1 MLTLG
6 RNSKTIYFVRNTSIG
21 FIYKTLLPI
30 VKYPEIK
37 TNQVLNYTTK
47 QTNFFQNC
55 LGNFKGSNYRTDI
68 IPVITR
74 NIKVD
79 GVTTKLD
86 TLLYSNSIF
95 YNPQEG
101 YKKVG
106 YLTLNES
113 ENVIIFVFDYD
124 YIKDYF
130 KPLLR
135 FDFNNVCGN
144 RCQVIFQ
151 EHLKIEIIHKHIEL
165 DIDKFNKFISDDT

>member
-6 RNSKTIYFVRNTSIG
+6 RNNRTIDFVRNTSIG

-30 VKYPEIK
+30 VRYPEIK
-37 TNQVLNYTTK
+37 TDETLSYTSRQK
-47 QTNFFQNC
+47 DFFENC
-55 LGNFKGSNYRTDI
+55 VRNFKGNGYMRAMTPI
-68 IPVITR
+68 ITR

-79 GVTTKLD
+79 GETTKLD

-95 YNPQEG
+95 YNPQED
-101 YKKVG
+101 YNKVG

-130 KPLLR
+130 KPLLK
-135 FDFNNVCGN
+135 FDFSSVCDN
-144 RCQVIFQ
+144 YCQVIFQ
-151 EHLKIEIIHKHIEL
+151 EHLKIEIVHKHIEL
-165 DIDKFNKFISDDT
+165 DIDKFNKFI